1 MQLSSTDYDQWMYFF
16 SIEPAGHIAD
26 NWRAGVMTASIVNAV
41 AQLKSHEALKPSDI
55 FPDPHANLYLKSVSA
70 QSMRHFSKQL
80 KSSL

>member
-1 MQLSSTDYDQWMYFF
+1 MQLSSTDYDRWMYFF

-55 FPDPHANLYLKSVSA
+55 FPNPHEHLFHTPASVESLRRFAKQVKS
-70 QSMRHFSKQL
+70 R
-80 KSSL
+80 